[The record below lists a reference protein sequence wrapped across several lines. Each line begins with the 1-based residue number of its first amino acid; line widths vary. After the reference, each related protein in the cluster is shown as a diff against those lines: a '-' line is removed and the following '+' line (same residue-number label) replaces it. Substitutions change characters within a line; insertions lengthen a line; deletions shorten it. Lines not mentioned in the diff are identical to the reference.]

1 MLMCCNAKRIK
12 TGESP
17 NRSKSK
23 PKQRSSEI
31 CPKFT
36 KERWIEIMKKSFE
49 DQGYAELSYNLR
61 HNFPLNLRCQVWFW
75 LTEKARIKNLLYQK
89 LQFESPSEQQILKDL
104 HRSFR
109 SKSNFKRLSGSS
121 DSSKSEQNSQPQ
133 KIDQE
138 KLDKLKRI
146 LIAYSNLDKEVK
158 YVQGMNFIAS
168 SILEQLEQ
176 EELCFIILNHILNI
190 QNYRKVFLMDMT
202 ILEIID
208 KRIQF
213 EVPLIYNKMQEFKV
227 KPQYCFDS
235 YIFSLFQLVRKELA
249 LRILDIFLYEKESI
263 LQTVII
269 QLLKMQQVEILKCQD
284 QDEMIIY
291 MRNDLIEDA
300 LDKLDDGKDYLS
312 QLLSIHL

>member
-1 MLMCCNAKRIK
+1 MLMCCNSKRLK

-23 PKQRSSEI
+23 PKQRNSEI
-31 CPKFT
+31 CPMFT
-36 KERWIEIMKKSFE
+36 KERWIEIMKRSFE
-49 DQGYAELSYNLR
+49 DQGYSELSYNLR
-61 HNFPLNLRCQVWFW
+61 HNFPLELRCQVWFW
-75 LTEKARIKNLLYQK
+75 LTEKARIKSCLYQK

-109 SKSNFKRLSGSS
+109 SKRNTKRISGSS
-121 DSSKSEQNSQPQ
+121 DSSQPDKNQEQG
-133 KIDQE
+133 KVDQQ

-213 EVPLIYNKMQEFKV
+213 EVPLIYNKMQELKV
-227 KPQYCFDS
+227 KPQYCFDT

-249 LRILDIFLYEKESI
+249 HRIIDIFLFEKESI

-291 MRNDLIEDA
+291 IRNDLIEDA

>member
-1 MLMCCNAKRIK
+1 MLMCCKAKRIK

-17 NRSKSK
+17 KRSKSK
-23 PKQRSSEI
+23 PKQRTSEI

-36 KERWIEIMKKSFE
+36 KERWIEIMKGSFE
-49 DQGYAELSYNLR
+49 DQGYSELSYNLR
-61 HNFPLNLRCQVWFW
+61 HNFPLDLRCQVWFW

-89 LQFESPSEQQILKDL
+89 LQFESPSEQYILKDL
-104 HRSFR
+104 HKSFR
-109 SKSNFKRLSGSS
+109 SKSNSKRLSGSS
-121 DSSKSEQNSQPQ
+121 DSSQSDTNFESDKV
-133 KIDQE
+133 DQE

-158 YVQGMNFIAS
+158 YVYGMNFIAS
-168 SILEQLEQ
+168 SILEQLQQ

-202 ILEIID
+202 ILEIIE

-213 EVPLIYNKMQEFKV
+213 EVPLIYYKMQELKV
-227 KPQYCFDS
+227 EPQYCFDS

-249 LRILDIFLYEKESI
+249 LRILDIFLFEKESI

-269 QLLKMQQVEILKCQD
+269 QLLKIQQVEILKCQD
-284 QDEMIIY
+284 QNEMIVYIK
-291 MRNDLIEDA
+291 NDLIEDA

>member
-17 NRSKSK
+17 HRSKSK

-36 KERWIEIMKKSFE
+36 KERWIEILKGSSE
-49 DQGYAELSYNLR
+49 DQGYSELSYNLR
-61 HNFPLNLRCQVWFW
+61 HNFPLDLRCQVWIW
-75 LTEKARIKNLLYQK
+75 LTEKARIKNVLYQK
-89 LQFESPSEQQILKDL
+89 LQYETPSEQHIINDL
-104 HRSFR
+104 NGSFR
-109 SKSNFKRLSGSS
+109 QKGNSKRFSGSS
-121 DSSKSEQNSQPQ
+121 DSSLSDKNSELE
-133 KIDQE
+133 KVDQE

-158 YVQGMNFIAS
+158 YVKGMNFIAS
-168 SILEQLEQ
+168 SILQQLEQ
-176 EELCFIILNHILNI
+176 EELSFIILNHILNI

-213 EVPLIYNKMQEFKV
+213 EVPLIYYKMQELKV
-227 KPQYCFDS
+227 KPQDCFDS

-249 LRILDIFLYEKESI
+249 LRIIDIFLYEKESI

-269 QLLKMQQVEILKCQD
+269 QLLKMQQVEILRCQD
-284 QDEMIIY
+284 QDDMINYI
-291 MRNDLIEDA
+291 RNDLIEDA